1 MIKEERSERCNV
13 AGFKMGERG
22 HSQGCGEP
30 LDDGKSKAMDS
41 PLEPP
46 GRNVAP
52 LILYCSPVRP
62 VLEF

>member
-1 MIKEERSERCNV
+1 MTREERSERCNV

-52 LILYCSPVRP
+52 LITL
-62 VLEF
+62 L